1 MKAILGQYYYAP
13 HRRNFGVWQ
22 WDWVSEKG
30 ASGRFVKDFCT
41 KEEAREYVWKMNGW
55 GQPKTKLNQSVIKN
69 LTDMTTI
76 VAVTN
81 RDMYRAAVISQRVEN
96 DFVTGLQVA
105 KLNELKARMRREVVK
120 FAYLKKSGE
129 VRIAY
134 GTMMPALV
142 GDHINGRGICGDA
155 RKVCT
160 YYDVERG
167 NFRCFQ
173 MQALIKIF

>member
-1 MKAILGQYYYAP
+1 
-13 HRRNFGVWQ
+13 
-22 WDWVSEKG
+22 
-30 ASGRFVKDFCT
+30 
-41 KEEAREYVWKMNGW
+41 
-55 GQPKTKLNQSVIKN
+55 
-69 LTDMTTI
+69 MTT
-76 VAVTN
+76 VVVTN
-81 RDMYRAAVISQRVEN
+81 KDLYRATVISSRVGN

-105 KLNELKARMRREVVK
+105 KLHELKARMRREVVK

-142 GDHINGRGICGDA
+142 GDHINGRGLCGDV

-160 YYDVERG
+160 YFDVERG
-167 NFRCFQ
+167 QFRCFQ

>member
-1 MKAILGQYYYAP
+1 
-13 HRRNFGVWQ
+13 
-22 WDWVSEKG
+22 
-30 ASGRFVKDFCT
+30 
-41 KEEAREYVWKMNGW
+41 
-55 GQPKTKLNQSVIKN
+55 
-69 LTDMTTI
+69 MTTV

-81 RDMYRAAVISQRVEN
+81 RDMYRASVISQRVQN

-134 GTMMPALV
+134 GTMMPQLMCDKV
-142 GDHINGRGICGDA
+142 LGTGLCGDA

-160 YYDVERG
+160 YFDVERG
-167 NFRCFQ
+167 QFRCFQ
-173 MQALIKIF
+173 IQALIKIF

>member
-1 MKAILGQYYYAP
+1 
-13 HRRNFGVWQ
+13 
-22 WDWVSEKG
+22 
-30 ASGRFVKDFCT
+30 
-41 KEEAREYVWKMNGW
+41 
-55 GQPKTKLNQSVIKN
+55 
-69 LTDMTTI
+69 MTTI

-81 RDMYRAAVISQRVEN
+81 KDLYRATVIASRVEN
-96 DFVTGLQVA
+96 NFVIGLQVA

-120 FAYLKKSGE
+120 FAYLKKSDE

-160 YYDVERG
+160 YFDVECG
-167 NFRCFQ
+167 QFRCFQ

>member
-1 MKAILGQYYYAP
+1 
-13 HRRNFGVWQ
+13 
-22 WDWVSEKG
+22 
-30 ASGRFVKDFCT
+30 
-41 KEEAREYVWKMNGW
+41 
-55 GQPKTKLNQSVIKN
+55 
-69 LTDMTTI
+69 MTTI

-81 RDMYRAAVISQRVEN
+81 RDMYRAAVISQRVQN
-96 DFVTGLQVA
+96 DFVAGMQMA

>member
-1 MKAILGQYYYAP
+1 
-13 HRRNFGVWQ
+13 
-22 WDWVSEKG
+22 
-30 ASGRFVKDFCT
+30 
-41 KEEAREYVWKMNGW
+41 
-55 GQPKTKLNQSVIKN
+55 
-69 LTDMTTI
+69 MTTI
-76 VAVTN
+76 VAVTS

-96 DFVTGLQVA
+96 DFVMGLQVA

>member
-1 MKAILGQYYYAP
+1 MA
-13 HRRNFGVWQ
+13 GVSPR
-22 WDWVSEKG
+22 VL
-30 ASGRFVKDFCT
+30 
-41 KEEAREYVWKMNGW
+41 KECI
-55 GQPKTKLNQSVIKN
+55 SVIKF
-69 LTDMTTI
+69 LTDMTMI

-81 RDMYRAAVISQRVEN
+81 RDMYRATVISQRVKN
-96 DFVTGLQVA
+96 DFVTGMQVA
-105 KLNELKARMRREVVK
+105 KLSELKARMRREVVK

-160 YYDVERG
+160 YFDVERG
-167 NFRCFQ
+167 EFRCFQ
-173 MQALIKIF
+173 MQALIQIW

>member
-1 MKAILGQYYYAP
+1 
-13 HRRNFGVWQ
+13 
-22 WDWVSEKG
+22 
-30 ASGRFVKDFCT
+30 
-41 KEEAREYVWKMNGW
+41 
-55 GQPKTKLNQSVIKN
+55 
-69 LTDMTTI
+69 MTTV
-76 VAVTN
+76 VAMTN
-81 RDMYRAAVISQRVEN
+81 IDVYRAAVISERVQN
-96 DFVTGLQVA
+96 DFVTGMQVA
-105 KLNELKARMRREVVK
+105 KLNELKARMREGVVK